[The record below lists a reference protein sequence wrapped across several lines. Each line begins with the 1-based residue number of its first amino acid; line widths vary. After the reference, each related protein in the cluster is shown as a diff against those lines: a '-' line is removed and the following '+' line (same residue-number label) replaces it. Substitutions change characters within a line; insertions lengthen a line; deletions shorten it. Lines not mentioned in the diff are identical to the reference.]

1 MGFRTFDDEKL
12 STARVSQYDVTTQEE
27 TVQRSGLKA
36 CIRGLIS
43 TFSLLCL
50 TVVFSMPNLAEAR
63 EVEECQ
69 QWWGQA
75 VRSYLTRNRTKGPED
90 DVFKSACELEAKG
103 DKVEARVE
111 AITIGVRELAALDM
125 KGCKRFMKL
134 YVGAT
139 LHDQVCDAAAG
150 EDFNAV
156 RKLVANSIPPPPSAK
171 AAK

>member
-1 MGFRTFDDEKL
+1 MEKSGFKR
-12 STARVSQYDVTTQEE
+12 RI
-27 TVQRSGLKA
+27 GLA
-36 CIRGLIS
+36 LATI
-43 TFSLLCL
+43 TLLC
-50 TVVFSMPNLAEAR
+50 VASVFAVPQIAEAR
-63 EVEECQ
+63 ELEECQ

-90 DVFKSACELEAKG
+90 DVFKAACQYEAKG
-103 DKVEARVE
+103 DKSEARIE

-150 EDFNAV
+150 EDFAAV
-156 RKLVANSIPPPPSAK
+156 RKLVANSVPPAPTPK

>member
-1 MGFRTFDDEKL
+1 VEKSGFKRRISL
-12 STARVSQYDVTTQEE
+12 ALAAVT
-27 TVQRSGLKA
+27 
-36 CIRGLIS
+36 
-43 TFSLLCL
+43 LLC
-50 TVVFSMPNLAEAR
+50 VASVFAVPQIAEAR

-90 DVFKSACELEAKG
+90 DVFKSACQFEAKG
-103 DKVEARVE
+103 DKLQARIE

-150 EDFNAV
+150 EDFAAV
-156 RKLVANSIPPPPSAK
+156 RKLVASSVPPAPTPK
-171 AAK
+171 AGK

>member
-1 MGFRTFDDEKL
+1 ME
-12 STARVSQYDVTTQEE
+12 
-27 TVQRSGLKA
+27 RSGFKA
-36 CIRGLIS
+36 RIS
-43 TFSLLCL
+43 FVITALTLVCL
-50 TVVFSMPNLAEAR
+50 TGVFAVPQLAEAR
-63 EVEECQ
+63 ELEECQ

-90 DVFKSACELEAKG
+90 DVFKSACEFEAKG
-103 DKVEARVE
+103 DKVEARIE

-150 EDFNAV
+150 EDFAAV
-156 RKLVANSIPPPPSAK
+156 RKLVANSVPPPPAPK
-171 AAK
+171 AVK

>member
-1 MGFRTFDDEKL
+1 ME
-12 STARVSQYDVTTQEE
+12 
-27 TVQRSGLKA
+27 RSGFKA
-36 CIRGLIS
+36 RIS
-43 TFSLLCL
+43 IVIAALTLVCL
-50 TVVFSMPNLAEAR
+50 TGVFAMPQLAEAR
-63 EVEECQ
+63 ELEECQ

-90 DVFKSACELEAKG
+90 DVFKSACEFEAKG
-103 DKVEARVE
+103 EKGEARVE

-150 EDFNAV
+150 EDFAAV
-156 RKLVANSIPPPPSAK
+156 RKLVANSIPPAPATK
-171 AAK
+171 

>member
-1 MGFRTFDDEKL
+1 ME
-12 STARVSQYDVTTQEE
+12 
-27 TVQRSGLKA
+27 RSGFKA
-36 CIRGLIS
+36 RIS
-43 TFSLLCL
+43 FVITALTLVCL
-50 TVVFSMPNLAEAR
+50 AGVFAMPQLAEAR
-63 EVEECQ
+63 EQEECQ

-90 DVFKSACELEAKG
+90 DVFKSACEFEAKG
-103 DKVEARVE
+103 EKGEARVE

-150 EDFNAV
+150 EDFAAV
-156 RKLVANSIPPPPSAK
+156 RKLVANSIPPAPAPKSAK
-171 AAK
+171 

>member
-1 MGFRTFDDEKL
+1 VE
-12 STARVSQYDVTTQEE
+12 
-27 TVQRSGLKA
+27 RSGFKA
-36 CIRGLIS
+36 RIS
-43 TFSLLCL
+43 FVITALTLVCL
-50 TVVFSMPNLAEAR
+50 TGVFAVPQLAEAR
-63 EVEECQ
+63 ELEECQ

-90 DVFKSACELEAKG
+90 DVFKSACEFEAKG
-103 DKVEARVE
+103 DKVEARIE

-150 EDFNAV
+150 EDFAAV
-156 RKLVANSIPPPPSAK
+156 RKLVANSVPPPPAPK
-171 AAK
+171 AVK

>member
-1 MGFRTFDDEKL
+1 M
-12 STARVSQYDVTTQEE
+12 TQEE
-27 TVQRSGLKA
+27 EVQRSGF
-36 CIRGLIS
+36 IRRMGFAI
-43 TFSLLCL
+43 TTL
-50 TVVFSMPNLAEAR
+50 TLVCVTCVFTVPQIVEAR

-90 DVFKSACELEAKG
+90 DVFKSACAFEARG
-103 DKVEARVE
+103 EKVEARVE

-139 LHDQVCDAAAG
+139 LHDQVCESAAG
-150 EDFNAV
+150 EDFAAV
-156 RKLVANSIPPPPSAK
+156 RKLVANSIPAAPAPK